1 MNNFNFCSPTYFA
14 FGRGTESRAGE
25 LCVKYGADRV
35 LIVYGGGSAVRSGL
49 LARVKERLDEAHL
62 WHTDLAGIR
71 PNPTDD
77 RVYEG
82 IDVCRRE
89 RIDFILAVGGGS
101 VIDTAKGIAAG
112 AVYDGDFWDFYSG
125 KAVPQSALPVGVVL
139 TIPAAGSEGSGN
151 TVITKVDGLHKI
163 SIRTEEVLRP
173 RFAIM
178 DPELTFTLPPF
189 QTACGIADMMAH
201 IMERYFSNTS
211 GVEVSDRLCESVL
224 TTIIGQ
230 APIVMRSPDDY
241 DARANIMWCGMIAHN
256 GTCGVGREED
266 WSSHA
271 LEHEVSA
278 VYDVAHGAGLAV
290 IFPAWL
296 TWMASHN
303 PHKVAQFAGRVFGV
317 EQLASPE
324 ATALE
329 GVARLKAFFRSI
341 GLPVTFAAL
350 GVANPDIDL
359 LVRKLVEDKGQP
371 IGNYVRL
378 TPQDC
383 REIYLLGCGD

>member
-1 MNNFNFCSPTYFA
+1 M
-14 FGRGTESRAGE
+14 
-25 LCVKYGADRV
+25 CVKYGAGRV

-125 KAVPQSALPVGVVL
+125 KAVPRSALPVGVVL

-173 RFAIM
+173 RFALQQYPRRGGERPSVRIGP
-178 DPELTFTLPPF
+178 DHHHRPS
-189 QTACGIADMMAH
+189 AD
-201 IMERYFSNTS
+201 
-211 GVEVSDRLCESVL
+211 SD
-224 TTIIGQ
+224 
-230 APIVMRSPDDY
+230 
-241 DARANIMWCGMIAHN
+241 
-256 GTCGVGREED
+256 
-266 WSSHA
+266 
-271 LEHEVSA
+271 A
-278 VYDVAHGAGLAV
+278 VA
-290 IFPAWL
+290 
-296 TWMASHN
+296 
-303 PHKVAQFAGRVFGV
+303 
-317 EQLASPE
+317 
-324 ATALE
+324 
-329 GVARLKAFFRSI
+329 
-341 GLPVTFAAL
+341 
-350 GVANPDIDL
+350 
-359 LVRKLVEDKGQP
+359 
-371 IGNYVRL
+371 
-378 TPQDC
+378 
-383 REIYLLGCGD
+383 